1 MFKCSKLSK
10 TGTQQARQK
19 KVRAAYLHWF
29 IQTPY
34 WKYSLNHCE
43 VNEVQASYRCFSLF
57 YSFWQNKNPS
67 ILFFH
72 EGTAAM
78 LIMFSSFVQK
88 AWLVITR
95 MYETRKLR
103 NVRHIRTRKRDCSL
117 PNTFNFVDAEA
128 VPATFR
134 TEQTYSAES
143 EGCKA
148 VKTREPLMTSC
159 PSSCFIT
166 WPSLSKTFHF
176 TAGSGNPE
184 YWHVRVTF
192 VPESTS
198 TVLPTITSRDS
209 LLYQETM
216 ASDVSIVGIVASV
229 KWTKHWNGTL
239 LSEHVATWRG
249 MSFFL
254 TRVHFPLS
262 RNSENV
268 RARQPR
274 SRTC

>member
-1 MFKCSKLSK
+1 M
-10 TGTQQARQK
+10 
-19 KVRAAYLHWF
+19 
-29 IQTPY
+29 
-34 WKYSLNHCE
+34 
-43 VNEVQASYRCFSLF
+43 
-57 YSFWQNKNPS
+57 
-67 ILFFH
+67 FFH
-72 EGTAAM
+72 ESTAAM
-78 LIMFSSFVQK
+78 LIILSCFGQK
-88 AWLVITR
+88 TWLVITR
-95 MYETRKLR
+95 MYETRQIR
-103 NVRHIRTRKRDCSL
+103 NVRQISTRKRDCYL

-159 PSSCFIT
+159 PSSRFIT
-166 WPSLSKTFHF
+166 WPSLSKTFHL

-184 YWHVRVTF
+184 YLHVRVTF

-198 TVLPTITSRDS
+198 IVPPTFTSRDS

-239 LSEHVATWRG
+239 LSQHVAAWRG
-249 MSFFL
+249 TIFSLFMFFPLFRGTRKTFERAQLGVELVNFRILVRML
-254 TRVHFPLS
+254 TR

-268 RARQPR
+268 RVHLT
-274 SRTC
+274 RTLTCNKFKSNNLAIRRKAIKLDLETISLLCHHACNY